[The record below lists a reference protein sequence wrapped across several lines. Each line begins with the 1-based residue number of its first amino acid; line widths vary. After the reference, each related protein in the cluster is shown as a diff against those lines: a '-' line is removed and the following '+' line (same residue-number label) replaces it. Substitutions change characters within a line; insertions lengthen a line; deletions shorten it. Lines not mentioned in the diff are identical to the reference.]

1 MVDRSHKTL
10 MSFCNLQDG
19 WIRIHPE
26 KSFNVPIDYFK
37 QLLEHSER
45 FDSNLIKQIE
55 ELPANEIHKL
65 YITTDSLTGLEM
77 KYERS

>member
-1 MVDRSHKTL
+1 

-37 QLLEHSER
+37 HLLEHSEG
-45 FDSNLIKQIE
+45 FHSNLIKQIE

-65 YITTDSLTGLEM
+65 YITTDSLTGLEI
-77 KYERS
+77 KYEKS